1 MLRKKAIII
10 TAAMVLLVMAGSLIV
25 AASAVVDQRGV
36 LAGKVVSVLTPGET
50 VREGDILVKVET
62 MTGAVPAARA
72 TANGVVA
79 EVLVKPG
86 DSIKIGDIV
95 ARIQVG
101 K

>member
-10 TAAMVLLVMAGSLIV
+10 ITILLLVMAGSLIV
-25 AASAVVDQRGV
+25 AASAAVDQKGV
-36 LAGKVVSVLTPGET
+36 LAGKVVSVLAAGTT

-62 MTGAVPAARA
+62 LTGAVPAARA
-72 TANGVVA
+72 TTKGVVA

-95 ARIQVG
+95 ARIQVA